1 MNDLQ
6 VKVCGITRAE
16 DGNLAI
22 SLGADY
28 LGFNFYPKSSRFISL
43 QQYRTLA
50 SHLPT
55 TQKVAVVV
63 EPDSD
68 SLSEILK
75 EDFDRVQIHFREET
89 PLEQVADWSKQVSPE
104 KLWLAPKLPP
114 ESTLNEALLPLADTF
129 FFDTFRKD
137 GFGGTGH
144 TGDWE
149 KFAAFQ
155 QKHPD
160 KIWILAGGLN
170 PENILEAV
178 KKTKTHFV
186 DLCSG
191 VESSPGIKDEAK
203 LKSFLEQLK
212 T

>member
-178 KKTKTHFV
+178 KKNEDSF
-186 DLCSG
+186 CRFMQWGG
-191 VESSPGIKDEAK
+191 VISRN
-203 LKSFLEQLK
+203 
-212 T
+212 

>member
-1 MNDLQ
+1 MINDLQ

-16 DGNLAI
+16 DANLAI

-28 LGFNFYPKSSRFISL
+28 LGFNFYPKSPRFISL
-43 QQYRTLA
+43 EQYRALV

-55 TQKVAVVV
+55 TQKVAVIV
-63 EPDSD
+63 EPDAD
-68 SLSEILK
+68 ALSEILK

-89 PLEQVADWSKQVSPE
+89 SLEQVAMWSERVSPE

-114 ESTLNEALLPLADTF
+114 ESPLNEALLPLADTF
-129 FFDTFRKD
+129 FFDTFQKD
-137 GFGGTGH
+137 SFGGTGH

-155 QKHPD
+155 QKNPD

-170 PENILEAV
+170 PENISEAV

-186 DLCSG
+186 DVCSG

-203 LKSFLEQLK
+203 LKAFLSI
-212 T
+212 